1 MKLLLDNN
9 NNILFRTTIK
19 ENKDIKKLIEHTIIN
34 NSYQENIN
42 FIKDFDEIEA
52 FCGNGGDVY
61 LYENIITISGDNG
74 LIDIEI
80 IDLKDIEEL

>member
-1 MKLLLDNN
+1 MKLLIDNN

-19 ENKDIKKLIEHTIIN
+19 ENKDIKKLIEHTVKN

-42 FIKDFDEIEA
+42 FLKDFEEIEA
-52 FCGNGGDVY
+52 FTGNGGDVY
-61 LYENIITISGDNG
+61 LYGNTITISGDNG

-80 IDLKDIEEL
+80 IDLKDIKEL